1 LLTWIFSISS
11 RSFSALRS
19 SSSLLRGASSSF
31 FLFGLAAS
39 FLFYI
44 SSVNLA
50 LITARVRFS
59 KKKAPMK
66 MIG

>member
-1 LLTWIFSISS
+1 MRALISKA
-11 RSFSALRS
+11 FAS

-31 FLFGLAAS
+31 FFFGGPAFSYFML
-39 FLFYI
+39 I

-50 LITARVRFS
+50 LMTANVRFS
-59 KKKAPMK
+59 KKKAPIK